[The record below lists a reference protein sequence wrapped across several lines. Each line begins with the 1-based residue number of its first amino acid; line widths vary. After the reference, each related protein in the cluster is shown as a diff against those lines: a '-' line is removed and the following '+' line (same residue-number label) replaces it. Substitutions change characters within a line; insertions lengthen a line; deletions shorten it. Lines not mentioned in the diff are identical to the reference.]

1 MPSLNQ
7 TARLLTTLGEPT
19 RVRLLKLLEGGEL
32 SVADLTAIT
41 DLPQS
46 RVSTHLARLRGAG
59 LVRDRRVGTSTLY
72 AAQPDGMPAEARELW
87 LTVAP
92 KLEDDV
98 LASDQARRAAR
109 LRAKGGF
116 PEALAGEMERHYS
129 PGRTWESMVHGL
141 IGLLSLGDVL
151 DVGAGDGAVADLL
164 RSRATSWVCVDASAK
179 MVAAAQR
186 RLGDRATCLVGDAQ
200 ALPLESRFDT
210 VLLFHV
216 LVHVEHPGRAVA
228 EAARLLRPGG
238 VLAVLTLDEHS
249 HADLASS
256 YGHRH
261 QGLAP
266 AAVRRHL
273 ARAGLEVTDCRVT
286 SRERREPHLE
296 VVSAFA
302 VKS

>member
-1 MPSLNQ
+1 MPSLDQ

-46 RVSTHLARLRGAG
+46 RVSTHLQRLRGAG

-72 AAQPDGMPAEARELW
+72 AARPDGMPAEARELW

-92 KLEDDV
+92 SVEDDV
-98 LASDQARRAAR
+98 LASDQQRRAAR
-109 LRAKGGF
+109 LRAKAGF

-164 RSRATSWVCVDASAK
+164 RPQARSWICVDASAR
-179 MVAAAQR
+179 MVEAAQR
-186 RLGDRATCLVGDAQ
+186 RLGDRATCVVGDAEN
-200 ALPLESRFDT
+200 LPVDGAFDT

-216 LVHVEHPGRAVA
+216 LVHVPHPGRAIA

-238 VLAVLTLDEHS
+238 RLAVLTLDEHS
-249 HADLASS
+249 HGELTSG
-256 YGHRH
+256 YGHLH
-261 QGLAP
+261 PGLAP
-266 AAVRRHL
+266 ASLRRHL

-286 SRERREPHLE
+286 SRERREPHFQ

-302 VKS
+302 VKP